1 MISRLQDTIFI
12 LLLWPFFGMI
22 PYLMITS
29 HRGPDAAKQTFFL
42 QPFNCLEVIRS
53 SFMASQ
59 TITRIILIVIFVV
72 STLGRVA
79 IVLYLLD

>member
-1 MISRLQDTIFI
+1 
-12 LLLWPFFGMI
+12 
-22 PYLMITS
+22 
-29 HRGPDAAKQTFFL
+29 
-42 QPFNCLEVIRS
+42 
-53 SFMASQ
+53 MASQ

>member
-1 MISRLQDTIFI
+1 
-12 LLLWPFFGMI
+12 MI
-22 PYLMITS
+22 PYSLNDYS